1 MNAVY
6 AMRDVCNVCAR
17 ACIQKESN
25 ISEASYMQP
34 QTHSREKTRKKTLRP
49 LGTQL
54 VYLHCTKRVCAC
66 AFRLIGPTSS
76 REHVDENVR
85 SNKSIY

>member
-34 QTHSREKTRKKTLRP
+34 QTHSREKTRKKLSGRSEHSSCICIVP
-49 LGTQL
+49 RECVL
-54 VYLHCTKRVCAC
+54 VLFA
-66 AFRLIGPTSS
+66 
-76 REHVDENVR
+76 
-85 SNKSIY
+85 